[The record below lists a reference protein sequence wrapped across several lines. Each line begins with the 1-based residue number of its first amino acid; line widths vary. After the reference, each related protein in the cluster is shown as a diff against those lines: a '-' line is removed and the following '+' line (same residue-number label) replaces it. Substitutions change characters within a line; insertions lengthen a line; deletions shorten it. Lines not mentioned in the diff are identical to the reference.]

1 MALTVLQRVHVLKK
15 VVAPFPFSPA
25 ILYAGEHHVCI
36 PSIWT
41 SPVCRQPLR
50 GCSPSDLGRRWLCIT
65 SREPLFLVS
74 GSIRLS
80 RDPSVAGRPTSLLH
94 RLSSDE
100 DRVFKDRLSTCTSS
114 RQVLRL
120 VRSSPHLSGA
130 AAASVLHRL
139 ADLEQDGA
147 GGLRDPDTLLSDVAL
162 SELCSRLEKESA
174 ELEDEAVIQSLQG
187 CTRLYLDPWSHL
199 VVRLVSESQVRLD
212 RGCLSVVALCS
223 LARALFALEGPNCA
237 MLAQAMSQLQN
248 KDPAHWD
255 TSQLTTVYNTLAAGL
270 AEGGRY
276 QDLLNEMNAR
286 ALSLAPK
293 MDPLTVS
300 EILGG
305 LVTLSQA
312 QALPLVI
319 ALCKQAVR
327 HVPNFADAEL
337 AMVLSALMHY
347 GHSDHFLVKELERH
361 VPKTAF
367 TAHPETVT
375 KVMQYFGRRRIFSP
389 PVFDAVAESFVYRA
403 DEYATGQVSRQIAAL
418 GVVGYVPQEAGRLF
432 KKVESVLSARFS
444 QFQPRALL
452 ELLHA
457 CTLLQR
463 YPLNFVSKVF
473 SPYFLQQLQEEGS
486 GMDRVMLAQL
496 TQLYMTVKL
505 ECPFYDGPR
514 LLPKLRMKT
523 FLFPGRSLETPVDPH
538 LYNTVKTGL
547 VDLLGARSYFASRVL
562 TPYCYT
568 LDVEIKL
575 DEEGYVL
582 PASHDEVYKRIALCI
597 DGPKRFAANARQLLG
612 KEAIKQRHLRIL
624 GYEVVQIPY
633 FEFEKLKGK
642 AETVEYLHKKIF
654 PHSYRLS
661 W

>member
-1 MALTVLQRVHVLKK
+1 MALMVLKRLSVLK
-15 VVAPFPFSPA
+15 QAAGPLL
-25 ILYAGEHHVCI
+25 LYTAEHHVRIC
-36 PSIWT
+36 SIRT
-41 SPVCRQPLR
+41 SSVWHQLRCTAESRRRQ
-50 GCSPSDLGRRWLCIT
+50 LCIT
-65 SREPLFLVS
+65 SRDSLLLLS
-74 GSIRLS
+74 GSIRLT
-80 RDPSVAGRPTSLLH
+80 RDPSLTGRPTSLLH

-100 DRVFKDRLSTCTSS
+100 DLDFKQRLSSCSTS

-120 VRSSPHLSGA
+120 LRSSPELSASSA
-130 AAASVLHRL
+130 AAVLHQL

-147 GGLRDPDTLLSDVAL
+147 GGLKDPATLLNDVAL
-162 SELCSRLEKESA
+162 SELCLRLETDSA
-174 ELEDEAVIQSLQG
+174 ELEDEVVIQVLLG
-187 CTRLYLDPWSHL
+187 CTRLFLDPWSRL
-199 VVRLVSESQVRLD
+199 VVRLVSESQERLD
-212 RGCLSVVALCS
+212 RGGLSIGALCR
-223 LARALFALEGPNCA
+223 LAKALFALEGPNCA
-237 MLAQAMSQLQN
+237 MLTQAMGQLQN
-248 KDPAHWD
+248 KDPAQWD
-255 TSQLTTVYNTLAAGL
+255 ASELTTVYSTLAASL

-286 ALSLAPK
+286 ALSLAPR
-293 MDPLTVS
+293 MEPAMVS
-300 EILGG
+300 ETLKS

-327 HVPNFADAEL
+327 HVPNFADTEL
-337 AMVLSALMHY
+337 AVVLSALMHY
-347 GHSDHFLVKELERH
+347 GHSDHFLVEALEH
-361 VPKTAF
+361 HISKTAF
-367 TAHPETVT
+367 TAHPDMVT

-389 PVFDAVAESFVYRA
+389 SVFDAVAESFVYRA
-403 DEYATGQVSRQIAAL
+403 DEYTTGQISRQIAAL
-418 GVVGYVPQEAGRLF
+418 GVVGYVPQDAGRLF
-432 KKVESVLSARFS
+432 RKVESVLNARFS
-444 QFQPRALL
+444 QFQPKALL
-452 ELLHA
+452 DLLHA

-463 YPLNFVSKVF
+463 YPLNFVSKIF
-473 SPYFLQQLQEEGS
+473 SPYFLQQFQEGS
-486 GMDRVMLAQL
+486 GLDRVMLAQL

-505 ECPFYDGPR
+505 ECPFYNGPR
-514 LLPKLRMKT
+514 LLPKLRVKA
-523 FLFPGRSLETPVDPH
+523 FLFPGCSLETPLDTH
-538 LYNTVKTGL
+538 LYSNVKTGL

-597 DGPKRFAANARQLLG
+597 DGPKRFAANATQLLG

-633 FEFEKLKGK
+633 YEFEKLKGK